1 MSSSL
6 LFELIKGRTFGEE
19 RVKAEILCREKS
31 NVSLA
36 KKKKDT

>member
-6 LFELIKGRTFGEE
+6 LFELIKGRTFGKEK
-19 RVKAEILCREKS
+19 VKAEIFCREKS

-36 KKKKDT
+36 KEC